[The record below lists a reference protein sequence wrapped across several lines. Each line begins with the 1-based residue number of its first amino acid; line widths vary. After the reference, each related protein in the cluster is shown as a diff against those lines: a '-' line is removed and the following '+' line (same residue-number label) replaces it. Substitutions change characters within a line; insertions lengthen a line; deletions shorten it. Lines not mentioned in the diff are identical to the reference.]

1 MTDVADD
8 MLICGCPPSK
18 NRSNSKSLL
27 KGIKGKQTAAT
38 QQ

>member
-1 MTDVADD
+1 
-8 MLICGCPPSK
+8 LSSIK